1 MKNTFLQLLFLIF
14 IIISI
19 IYNKKQVIDAKNYD
33 YNVQIYRDVWG
44 VPHIFGE
51 KDEDVAYGLAYAH
64 AEDDFETIQNIL
76 IATRGQLASI
86 IGQDGAPNDYLIN
99 LLKVWDTVD
108 SKYNSD
114 VSPKIQTICNAY
126 ADGINR
132 FIEKNPDRM
141 LGNLY
146 PTKGKDKIAG
156 FVYRTTLM
164 YELDWYI
171 KKILQDKEPDFSSD
185 FNKNNSN
192 YPMYGSNVFAIS
204 PTRSSDG
211 HTRIAI
217 NSHQPWSG
225 PVTWYEAH
233 LHSKEG
239 LNITGGLFP
248 GSPVIFKGH
257 NKNIAWSHTVN
268 DPDLVDIYKL
278 TINPENDMQYLL
290 DGKWKNFVISIAP
303 IKVKLFG
310 PIKWTFKRDI
320 LWSDHGP
327 VLKTNHGTYAI
338 RFSGYN
344 LVGQM
349 EQWYRMN
356 KANDLAD
363 FKAAMQMMQIPMFN
377 TLYADKLG
385 NLFYIYNGLIPKR
398 LNGYDWDKILPGD
411 IPDLIWEEYY
421 EFTALPKVTNPES
434 GFLQNCNST
443 PYLTSLNKDNPKK
456 ILPDNTGIEEFQ
468 TNRALR
474 AIELF
479 GIDSSITKNEF
490 YDYKYDTYYSKESVM
505 NYARNSF
512 LKNVNTNDSLLL
524 KGAQILKEWDLGN
537 QKENR
542 NAAIAHLTFKIKYAM
557 EKYIYNHEDV
567 MKRFKKGVEFLMNE
581 FGRIDI
587 ELGDLQRLHRG
598 NVDLPLDGAPDV
610 LRAIYSSMKDG
621 RKVARNGDCFF
632 QMVDWDKDGN
642 LYSESIHQF
651 GTATLDSNSMH
662 FSDQSIL
669 FSNKEMKPVW
679 MELDSIKNNLV
690 RSYRP

>member
-1 MKNTFLQLLFLIF
+1 MKNTFIQLLFLIS

-19 IYNKKQVIDAKNYD
+19 IYNKKQIIDIKNYD
-33 YNVQIYRDVWG
+33 YKVQIYRDIWG

-76 IATRGQLASI
+76 IATRGELASI
-86 IGQDGAPNDYLIN
+86 IGQDGVPNDYLIN

-114 VSPKIQTICNAY
+114 VSPKIQAICNAY

-132 FIEKNPDRM
+132 FIEKKTDRM

-146 PTKGKDKIAG
+146 PVKGKDIIAG
-156 FVYRTTLM
+156 FVYRTPLM

-171 KKILQDKEPDFSSD
+171 KKILQEKEPDFSINI
-185 FNKNNSN
+185 NKNSSN

-204 PTRSSDG
+204 PIRSSDG

-257 NKNIAWSHTVN
+257 NKDIAWSHTVN

-278 TINPENDMQYLL
+278 KINPENDMQYLL
-290 DGKWKNFVISIAP
+290 DGQWKNFVVSIAP
-303 IKVKLFG
+303 IKVKIFG
-310 PIKWTFKRDI
+310 PIKWTFKRDV

-327 VLKTNHGTYAI
+327 VLKTKHGVYAI

-356 KANDLAD
+356 KANNLVD
-363 FKAAMQMMQIPMFN
+363 FKTAMQMMQIPMFN
-377 TLYADKLG
+377 TLYADKIG

-398 LNGYDWDKILPGD
+398 IDGYDWNEILPGD
-411 IPDLIWEEYY
+411 SSKLIWNEYY
-421 EFTALPKVTNPES
+421 EYAALPQVTNPKS

-443 PYLTSLNKDNPKK
+443 PYLASLNKDNPKK

-474 AIELF
+474 TIELF

-490 YDYKYDTYYSKESVM
+490 YNYKYDTYYSKKSVM

-512 LKNVNTNDSLLL
+512 LKNINTNDSLLL

-557 EKYIYNHEDV
+557 EKYIYNHDDV
-567 MKRFKKGVEFLMNE
+567 MERFKSAVDFLMNE

-587 ELGDLQRLHRG
+587 ELGELQRLKRG
-598 NVDLPLDGAPDV
+598 NVDLPLDGGPDV
-610 LRAIYSSMKDG
+610 LRAIYSSMQDS
-621 RKVARNGDCFF
+621 RKVAMNGDCFF
-632 QMVDWDKDGN
+632 QIVDWDENGK

-651 GTATLDSNSMH
+651 GTATLDSNSIH

-679 MELDSIKNNLV
+679 MELDSVRNNLV
-690 RSYRP
+690 KSYKP

>member
-1 MKNTFLQLLFLIF
+1 MKNTFLQILFLIF

-19 IYNKKQVIDAKNYD
+19 IYNKKQIIDAKNYG

-76 IATRGQLASI
+76 MATRGQLASI
-86 IGQDGAPNDYLIN
+86 IGQDGAPNDYLVN

-114 VSPKIQTICNAY
+114 VSPKIQAICNAY

-132 FIEKNPDRM
+132 FIEKHPDRM
-141 LGNLY
+141 LGDLY
-146 PTKGKDKIAG
+146 PTKGKDIIAG
-156 FVYRTTLM
+156 FVYRTPLM

-171 KKILQDKEPDFSSD
+171 KKILQDKEPNFSSNI
-185 FNKNNSN
+185 NKNSSN
-192 YPMYGSNVFAIS
+192 YPMYGSNVFAVS
-204 PTRSSDG
+204 PARSSDG

-233 LHSKEG
+233 LHSEEG
-239 LNITGGLFP
+239 LNISGGLFP

-278 TINPENDMQYLL
+278 IINPDNEMQYLL
-290 DGKWKNFVISIAP
+290 DGQWKNFITSIAP
-303 IKVKLFG
+303 IKVKIFG
-310 PIKWTFKRDI
+310 PIQWTFKRDI

-327 VLKTNHGTYAI
+327 VLKTSHGVYAI

-344 LVGQM
+344 FVGQM
-349 EQWYRMN
+349 EQWYTMN

-377 TLYADKLG
+377 TLYADKVG

-398 LNGYDWDKILPGD
+398 LNGYDWDNILPGD
-411 IPDLIWEEYY
+411 ISDLIWNEYY
-421 EFTALPKVTNPES
+421 EYASLPQVTNPES

-443 PYLTSLNKDNPKK
+443 PYLASLNNDNPKK
-456 ILPDNTGIEEFQ
+456 ILPENTGIEEFQ

-490 YDYKYDTYYSKESVM
+490 YNYKYDTYYSKESVM

-512 LKNVNTNDSLLL
+512 LENINTNDSLLL

-542 NAAIAHLTFKIKYAM
+542 NAAIAHLTFRIKYAM
-557 EKYIYNHEDV
+557 EKYVYSHEDV

-587 ELGDLQRLHRG
+587 ELGDFQRLHRG
-598 NVDLPLDGAPDV
+598 NVNLPLDGAPDV

-621 RKVARNGDCFF
+621 RKIARNGDCFF
-632 QMVDWDKDGN
+632 QMVDWDEDGN

-651 GTATLDSNSMH
+651 GTATLDSNSIH

-669 FSNKEMKPVW
+669 FSNQEMKPVW
-679 MELDSIKNNLV
+679 MQLDSIKNNLV
-690 RSYRP
+690 RSYSP